1 MAEYTLNFPLKDED
15 IIKLKIGDVIYVNGL
30 MVMARDEAHHRALE
44 YAKEGKP
51 LPVDLVGN
59 GLFHCGPVV
68 EKNEQDEW
76 LVKAAGPTT
85 STRMNLF
92 EAEFLEKYKVKIIIG
107 KGGMDKRTGEALQKH
122 KAVYCAFTGGA
133 GVIAANGI
141 KDNKMKEVHWL
152 DLGTPEALWVF
163 EAKKFGPLIVAMD
176 SHGGSLY
183 NNVIKQA
190 QENIKQIESK
200 YALKLT

>member
-1 MAEYTLNFPLKDED
+1 MAEYNLTFPISDED
-15 IIKLKIGDVIYVNGL
+15 ISKLKIGDVLYVNGT
-30 MVMARDEAHHRALE
+30 MAMARDEAHHRALE
-44 YAKEGKP
+44 FANEDKP
-51 LPVDLVGN
+51 LPVDLFGN

-68 EKNEQDEW
+68 EKTEQGEW

-85 STRMNLF
+85 SSRMNLF
-92 EAEFLEKYKVKIIIG
+92 ETEFLERFNVKIIVG
-107 KGGMDKRTGEALQKH
+107 KGGMDKRTGDALQKH

-176 SHGGSLY
+176 SHGDSLY
-183 NNVIKQA
+183 RNVIAKA
-190 QENIKQIESK
+190 QENIKAIEEE
-200 YALKLT
+200 YQVNLT

>member
-1 MAEYTLNFPLKDED
+1 MAEYTLNFPLKKED
-15 IIKLKIGDVIYVNGL
+15 VTKLKIGDVVYVNGL

-68 EKNEQDEW
+68 EKNNQGEW

-85 STRMNLF
+85 SSRMNLF
-92 EAEFLEKYKVKIIIG
+92 ETEFIEKYKIKLIVG
-107 KGGMDKRTGEALQKH
+107 KGGMDKRTGEALQKY

-141 KDNKMKEVHWL
+141 KDNKMKDVHWL

-163 EAKKFGPLIVAMD
+163 EAKNFGPLIVAMD
-176 SHGGSLY
+176 TQGKSLY
-183 NNVIKQA
+183 DNVRKKA
-190 QENIKQIESK
+190 QENIKEIEAQYS
-200 YALKLT
+200 LKLA

>member
-1 MAEYTLNFPLKDED
+1 MTEYTLNFPLKDED
-15 IIKLKIGDVIYVNGL
+15 VTKLKIGDVIYVNGL

-44 YAKEGKP
+44 FAKEGKP
-51 LPVDLVGN
+51 LPVNLIGN
-59 GLFHCGPVV
+59 ALFHCGPVV
-68 EKNEQDEW
+68 EKNSDGTW
-76 LVKAAGPTT
+76 SVKAAGPTT
-85 STRMNLF
+85 SSRMNLF
-92 EAEFLEKYKVKIIIG
+92 EVEFIEKYKIKVIVG

-141 KDNKMKEVHWL
+141 KDNKMKDVHWL

-176 SHGGSLY
+176 THGDSLY
-183 NNVIKQA
+183 DNVIKQA
-190 QENIKQIESK
+190 KENIKRIEQQ
-200 YALKLT
+200 YAVKLT

>member
-1 MAEYTLNFPLKDED
+1 MAEYTLTFPLKDND
-15 IIKLKIGDVIYVNGL
+15 VTKLKIGDTIYVNGL

-44 YAKEGKP
+44 FAKEGKP
-51 LPVDLVGN
+51 LPVNLVGN

-68 EKNEQDEW
+68 DKNEKGEW

-85 STRMNLF
+85 SSRMNLF
-92 EAEFLEKYKVKIIIG
+92 EAEFIEKYRIKIIVG
-107 KGGMDKRTGEALQKH
+107 KGGMDKRTGDALKKF

-141 KDNKMKEVHWL
+141 KDNKMKDVHWL

-163 EAKKFGPLIVAMD
+163 DAKKFGPLIVAMD
-176 SHGGSLY
+176 VHGDSLY
-183 NNVIKQA
+183 TNVMKQA
-190 QENIKQIESK
+190 QENIKSIEQK
-200 YALKLT
+200 YDLKLT

>member
-15 IIKLKIGDVIYVNGL
+15 VTKLKIGDVIYVNGL

-44 YAKEGKP
+44 FAKEGKP

-68 EKNEQDEW
+68 GQNPDQSW
-76 LVKAAGPTT
+76 FVKAAGPTT
-85 STRMNLF
+85 SSRMNLF
-92 EAEFLEKYKVKIIIG
+92 ETEFIEKYRIKLIVG
-107 KGGMDKRTGEALQKH
+107 KGGMDKRTGDALKKY

-141 KDNKMKEVHWL
+141 KDNKMKDVHWL

-176 SHGGSLY
+176 THGNSLY
-183 NNVIKQA
+183 RNVIDKA
-190 QENIKQIESK
+190 KENIKHIEEQ

>member
-1 MAEYTLNFPLKDED
+1 MAEYTLNFPISDED
-15 IIKLKIGDVIYVNGL
+15 ITKLKIGDVIYVNGL
-30 MVMARDEAHHRALE
+30 MVMARDEAHSRALE
-44 YAKEGKP
+44 FAEEGKP

-68 EKNEQDEW
+68 GKNDDGSW
-76 LVKAAGPTT
+76 FVKAAGPTT
-85 STRMNLF
+85 SSRMNLF
-92 EAEFLEKYKVKIIIG
+92 EAEFLEKFKVKVIVG

-141 KDNKMKEVHWL
+141 KDNNMKEVHWL

-176 SHGGSLY
+176 IHGDSLY
-183 NNVIKQA
+183 ENVIKQA
-190 QENIKQIESK
+190 KENIKAIEQE
-200 YALKLT
+200 YAVKLT

>member
-1 MAEYTLNFPLKDED
+1 MAEYVLNFPISDEE
-15 IIKLKIGDVIYVNGL
+15 ISKLKIGDVLYVNGL

-44 YAKEGKP
+44 FAKEGKS
-51 LPVDLVGN
+51 LPVDLAGN

-68 EKNEQDEW
+68 EKNEQGEW

-85 STRMNLF
+85 SSRMNLF
-92 EAEFLEKYKVKIIIG
+92 ETEFIEYFKVKIIVG
-107 KGGMDKRTGEALQKH
+107 KGGMDKRTGDALQKH

-141 KDNKMKEVHWL
+141 KDNKMKDVHWL
-152 DLGTPEALWVF
+152 DLGTPEAFWVF

-176 SHGGSLY
+176 SHGDSLY
-183 NNVIKQA
+183 SHVIEKA
-190 QENIKQIESK
+190 RENIKLIEQQ
-200 YALKLT
+200 YQLKLT

>member
-1 MAEYTLNFPLKDED
+1 MTEYTLNFPLQDKD
-15 IIKLKIGDVIYVNGL
+15 ITKLKIGDVVYVNGL

-44 YAKEGKP
+44 FAKEGKK
-51 LPVDLVGN
+51 LPVDLKGH

-68 EKNEQDEW
+68 EKNDQGEW

-92 EAEFLEKYKVKIIIG
+92 EPEFLEEFKIKLIVG
-107 KGGMDKRTGEALQKH
+107 KGGMDKRTGESLKKH

-152 DLGTPEALWVF
+152 DLGTPEAFWVF
-163 EAKKFGPLIVAMD
+163 EAVKFGPLIVAMD
-176 SHGGSLY
+176 SHGDSLY
-183 NNVIKQA
+183 DIVIKKA
-190 QENIKQIESK
+190 NENIKSIEK
-200 YALKLT
+200 QFALKLS

>member
-1 MAEYTLNFPLKDED
+1 MAEYTLNFPISDED
-15 IIKLKIGDVIYVNGL
+15 ITKLKIGDVIYVNGL
-30 MVMARDEAHHRALE
+30 MVMARDEAHSRALE
-44 YAKEGKP
+44 FAEEGKP

-68 EKNEQDEW
+68 GKNDDGSW
-76 LVKAAGPTT
+76 FVKAAGPTT
-85 STRMNLF
+85 SSRMNLF
-92 EAEFLEKYKVKIIIG
+92 EAEFLEKFKVKVIVG

-141 KDNKMKEVHWL
+141 KDNNMKEVHWL

-176 SHGGSLY
+176 THGDSLY
-183 NNVIKQA
+183 ENVIKQA
-190 QENIKQIESK
+190 KENIKAIEQE
-200 YALKLT
+200 YAVKLT

>member
-1 MAEYTLNFPLKDED
+1 MTTYTLNFPLKDED
-15 IIKLKIGDVIYVNGL
+15 VSKLKIGDVVYVNGL

-51 LPVDLVGN
+51 LPVNLAGN

-68 EKNEQDEW
+68 EKNDKGEW

-92 EAEFLEKYKVKIIIG
+92 EAEFIEKYKIKLIIG
-107 KGGMDKRTGEALQKH
+107 KGGMDKRTGDALQKF

-141 KDNKMKEVHWL
+141 KDNKMKDVHWL

-176 SHGGSLY
+176 TNGDSLY
-183 NNVIKQA
+183 NNVLKQA
-190 QENIKQIESK
+190 QENIKNIEKEYS
-200 YALKLT
+200 LKLA